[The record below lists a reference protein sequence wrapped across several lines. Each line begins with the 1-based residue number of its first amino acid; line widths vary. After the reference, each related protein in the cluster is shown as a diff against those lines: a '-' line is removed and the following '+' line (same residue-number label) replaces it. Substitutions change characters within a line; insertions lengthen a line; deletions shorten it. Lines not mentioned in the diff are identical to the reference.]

1 MMLNGDYKISPFVGQ
16 KGFSLVITGPMGSG
30 KTTELFR
37 QLERIEIAGG
47 KTLLFKP
54 EVDNRSQG
62 VKTHSG
68 YERRAIIIKNA
79 EEIFDYLDENVKAIG
94 IEETQFF
101 GDNICGVVRALSV
114 RGLRVFISGL
124 DLDRKARPFGPMPL
138 LLAQAEYV
146 MKLQAVCMVCGAD
159 ASRTKRK
166 VEASDDAN
174 LIGGMEAYEPACATC
189 HEKWLAGQKEGGF

>member
-1 MMLNGDYKISPFVGQ
+1 
-16 KGFSLVITGPMGSG
+16 MGSG

-37 QLERIEIAGG
+37 QLERVEIAGG

-68 YERRAIIIKNA
+68 SERTAIPIKKA
-79 EEIFDYLDENVKAIG
+79 QEIFEFLEDDIRAVG
-94 IEETQFF
+94 IEEAQFL
-101 GDNICGVVRALSV
+101 DDDICGVVRVLSM
-114 RGLRVFISGL
+114 RGLRVIISGL
-124 DLDRKARPFGPMPL
+124 DLDRRARPFGPMPF

-146 MKLQAVCMVCGAD
+146 MKLQAVCMTCGAD

-166 VEASDDAN
+166 VEVSDDQN
-174 LIGGMEAYEPACATC
+174 LVGGMESYEPACVEC
-189 HEKWLAGQKEGGF
+189 HERWLAEQKGREF